1 MITYEQW
8 NKAILSHFLE
18 EWEPGQIVFLQTN
31 AETLGEIA
39 DKSDF
44 NVSDAADS
52 LKKAVQHKAIVRSTV
67 NFWAID
73 PKLWID
79 YSKEEPPQVAFLALT
94 VFAASLMDSEGSVIS
109 SSNYYIRLNE
119 LLFGQSFKGAPQGF
133 NHPQFEKFWKH
144 LQGWLHDQH
153 DVILYLTEGV
163 PKRRYVWYPIS
174 QCLIS
179 TRDRRIIYRFF
190 RDYKLTPFSKI
201 SDNQLERELRAW
213 LLRSGGSTKIERYF
227 FNNSYRESIR
237 NQVKSLL
244 RHWDN
249 EILPEPPRGERQTTA
264 SVNVEIR
271 FDRFN
276 NDSNDNVKIRYWF
289 PTRGRSK
296 IRCKTNA
303 LGIEYLQLSH
313 LEKWFRPIPDNNGE
327 FWNLLNRL
335 QVQTDETNSIIYTLS
350 LSDIWVFQ
358 KDPTRD
364 DSWFSQ
370 RNMQLGEKHLIIFR
384 KHFIS
389 QVMDCL
395 GKVCEQEFERPSP
408 IYIDG
413 KKENWLY
420 LEVEP
425 TKFES
430 FSNQKLWKLSVTA
443 GKRLSLVGG
452 LSVTD
457 QNERKAY
464 LDICLPN
471 VFVPNL
477 GLSDQEVLRID
488 EREFLFNQDRLV
500 TLDNVLGPGVYQ
512 LAYGGQTREL
522 RVISPERSLE
532 HHDQTLLA
540 GISQDQT
547 AMPTYSLK
555 RIEEVSEKF
564 GLWFVGVKFFGTDI
578 PKVSWGNMG
587 EIPPEPPPPE
597 PSFKVP
603 ANVIS
608 SVVQV
613 AIDFK
618 QGKTSVPD
626 WFEEAIEYLEQNIA
640 LRALVEKKLNIYHEK
655 ALSYV
660 ELREQIGK

>member
-1 MITYEQW
+1 MITYKQW

-39 DKSDF
+39 DNSDF

-52 LKKAVQHKAIVRSTV
+52 LKKAVQHKAVVHNAV
-67 NFWAID
+67 NFWAIN

-94 VFAASLMDSEGSVIS
+94 VFAASLMDSEGSVGS
-109 SSNYYIRLNE
+109 QNYYIRLNE
-119 LLFGQSFKGAPQGF
+119 LLLGQSDKGAPQGF
-133 NHPQFEKFWKH
+133 KRSQFEEFWKH

-153 DVILYLTEGV
+153 DVILYLTEGAL
-163 PKRRYVWYPIS
+163 KRRYVWYPIS

-179 TRDRRIIYRFF
+179 KRDRRIIYRFF
-190 RDYKLTPFSKI
+190 RDHELTPFSKI
-201 SDNQLERELRAW
+201 SDNQLERDLCDWLR
-213 LLRSGGSTKIERYF
+213 RSVGSTKIERYF
-227 FNNSYRESIR
+227 SNESYKQSILS
-237 NQVKSLL
+237 QVKSLL
-244 RHWDN
+244 EHWDH
-249 EILPEPPRGERQTTA
+249 EIPSEPPRGERQTTA

-271 FDRFN
+271 FDQSN

-289 PTRGRSK
+289 PTRGRNK
-296 IRCKTNA
+296 IRCKANPLA
-303 LGIEYLQLSH
+303 VESLQPSH
-313 LEKWFRPIPDNNGE
+313 LEKWFRPVIDNSGT

-335 QVQTDETNSIIYTLS
+335 QLRTDEINPIIYTLS
-350 LSDIWVFQ
+350 PSDVWVFRE
-358 KDPTRD
+358 DLERD
-364 DSWFSQ
+364 NGWLSQ
-370 RNMQLGEKHLIIFR
+370 RNMQLGEKHLILFR
-384 KHFIS
+384 ERLIS

-395 GKVCEQEFERPSP
+395 KKVCEHEIEQPRF
-408 IYIDG
+408 IHIDG
-413 KKENWLY
+413 QEENWLY
-420 LEVEP
+420 IEVEP

-430 FSNQKLWKLSVTA
+430 FSDQKLWKLSVTA

-471 VFVPNL
+471 VFVPDL
-477 GLSDQEVLRID
+477 GLSDQESLRIIN
-488 EREFLFNQDRLV
+488 ERELPLNKDRLV
-500 TLDNVLGPGVYQ
+500 TLHNVLGPGVYQ

-522 RVISPERSLE
+522 RVISPQRSLE
-532 HHDQTLLA
+532 HHDQTLIA
-540 GISQDQT
+540 AISENQ
-547 AMPTYSLK
+547 AAVPAYSIK
-555 RIEEVSEKF
+555 KIEEVSEKF
-564 GLWFVGVKFFGTDI
+564 GLWFAGVKFFGTDI
-578 PKVSWGNMG
+578 PKVSWEDMR

-603 ANVIS
+603 ANIIS

-613 AIDFK
+613 AINFK
-618 QGKTSVPD
+618 QGKTSTPE
-626 WFEEAIEYLEQNIA
+626 WFNEALEYLDQNIA
-640 LRALVEKKLNIYHEK
+640 LRALVEKKLNIYHET

-660 ELREQIGK
+660 ELREQIGR